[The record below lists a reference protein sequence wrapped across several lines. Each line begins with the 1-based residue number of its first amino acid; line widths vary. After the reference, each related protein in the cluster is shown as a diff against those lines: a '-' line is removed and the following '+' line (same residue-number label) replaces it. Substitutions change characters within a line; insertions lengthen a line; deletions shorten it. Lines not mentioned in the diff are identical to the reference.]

1 MLGIA
6 SRGAADDN
14 LDDLSAGRWSAQ
26 ATVSSSALLRLVFAM
41 PQFNV
46 TVPHTLSREDARAKL
61 EKFSEFLQQ
70 KFQGQVKNVEESWE
84 GDTLNFAFRT
94 YGINLKGN
102 IAVND
107 SDLKLT
113 GEIPF
118 SAMMFRGK
126 IESAIREQLENL
138 VGGSGAAGIA

>member
-1 MLGIA
+1 
-6 SRGAADDN
+6 
-14 LDDLSAGRWSAQ
+14 
-26 ATVSSSALLRLVFAM
+26 M

-46 TVPHTLSREDARAKL
+46 TVPHAMSREDARTKL

-70 KFQGQVKNVEESWE
+70 KFQGQVKNVEESWD

-107 SDLKLT
+107 NDLKLT
-113 GEIPF
+113 GELPF

-126 IESAIREQLENL
+126 IETAIREQLEHL
-138 VGGSGAAGIA
+138 VGGSGGAAGTA

>member
-1 MLGIA
+1 
-6 SRGAADDN
+6 
-14 LDDLSAGRWSAQ
+14 
-26 ATVSSSALLRLVFAM
+26 M

-46 TVPHTLSREDARAKL
+46 TVPHTMSKPDARAKL

-70 KFQGQVKNVEESWE
+70 KFQGQVKNVEESWD

-107 SDLKLT
+107 NDLKLT

-126 IESAIREQLENL
+126 IETAIREQLEHL
-138 VGGSGAAGIA
+138 VGGGDTAGTA